1 MIDRLKQ
8 YIVEVCCVYALIS
21 VSGAIVNQIWGY
33 ETNNINVI
41 VMFVLCMI
49 GTFVLYLHRL
59 FDNFSPLF
67 MIIVQYIAACALCA
81 LFIWIMSLFFGPV
94 SAHNW
99 FEFWR
104 SFTIPYVILAAFY
117 YWRVFSEAKKQD
129 KLIRE
134 IQEKSTKENSD
145 PMI

>member
-1 MIDRLKQ
+1 MLDRLKQ
-8 YIVEVCCVYALIS
+8 YIVEVCCVYALVS
-21 VSGAIVNQIWGY
+21 VAGAVINQIWGY

-41 VMFVLCMI
+41 VMFVLCLI
-49 GTFVLYLHRL
+49 GTFVLYLHKL
-59 FDNFSPLF
+59 FDRFSPLF
-67 MIIVQYIAACALCA
+67 MIIVQYLAACGLSA

-104 SFTIPYVILAAFY
+104 SFTIPYVILAALY

-134 IQEKSTKENSD
+134 IQESNKEEN
-145 PMI
+145 I